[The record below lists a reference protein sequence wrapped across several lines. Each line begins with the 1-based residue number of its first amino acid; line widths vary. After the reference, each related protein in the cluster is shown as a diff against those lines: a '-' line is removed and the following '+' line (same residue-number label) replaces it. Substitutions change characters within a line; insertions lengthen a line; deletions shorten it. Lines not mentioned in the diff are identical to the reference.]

1 MTPAAGFEIQG
12 LLMAPEPASA
22 LDVRRRRR
30 WLPLALVV
38 LVVLVAL
45 AAYAMRRNTG
55 SAAAEDCETKP
66 PPNTFAVAECDDGA
80 APGSPAAPP
89 PAAKP

>member
-1 MTPAAGFEIQG
+1 
-12 LLMAPEPASA
+12 MAPEPAPA

-30 WLPLALVV
+30 WLALAV

-45 AAYAMRRNTG
+45 AAYALRRNAG
-55 SAAAEDCETKP
+55 SAANAEDCETKP
-66 PPNTFAVAECDDGA
+66 PPNAFAVAECDDGA
-80 APGSPAAPP
+80 APGTPAAPA